1 MYQTPSPELCRQFA
15 DDRRKQLERDARV
28 KPSSRTRSSWAA
40 SLPSLSAK
48 WPRYVVTTTPLLRR
62 S

>member
-1 MYQTPSPELCRQFA
+1 MYQTPSPELWRQFA
-15 DDRRKQLERDARV
+15 DDRRKQLARDARV
-28 KPSSRTRSSWAA
+28 TPSSRTRSSWAT
-40 SLPSLSAK
+40 SLRSLSAT